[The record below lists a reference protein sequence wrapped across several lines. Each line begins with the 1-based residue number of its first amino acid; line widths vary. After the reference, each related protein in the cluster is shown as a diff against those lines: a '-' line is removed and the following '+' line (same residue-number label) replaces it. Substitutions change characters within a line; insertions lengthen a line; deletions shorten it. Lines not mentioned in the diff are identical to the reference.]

1 MSTHGSVAH
10 DRLPTVRVPDTLV
23 GVLQARIDALRA
35 DQKSVLHR
43 AAVIGRSFWDRAVAA
58 LGDVPDRLGDVD
70 DSIAE
75 LRSRELVYGRES
87 SSIADATEYVF
98 KHAVLREVAYQ
109 SVLRRYRSVYHA
121 RAAAWLSSVVET
133 TERADEFA
141 ARIAAHYDAAEQ
153 ADDAAAWFLRA
164 GTAAADRYANAEALV
179 LLDRAMELASA
190 DATDFRFQIS
200 QARQSI
206 HAIMGDRVAETAEL
220 DYLSVIADELGD
232 DEKRVDVELRRA
244 KQATDV
250 GRQVDS
256 ETHARLA
263 ADMARRIGD
272 SERET
277 RALLA
282 LGTARWR
289 QGKPGEALPVLTE
302 ALDIARGRD
311 RRIADGGLPAQQRC
325 RPPQPRSLRRCRG
338 GLPGE
343 RGPLEARRPSGWAQP
358 GAQQLGHPG
367 VRPGEL
373 RRGPFLLRA
382 GAHGEAG
389 DGRPPGREPRAQ
401 QPGPGR
407 RCAARLRRRDGGIR
421 AHP

>member
-1 MSTHGSVAH
+1 MPLRSRDSRRLVAEILRKVHDLPDDLRETIVAAAEGNPFHIEELVKMLMEDGVIVRSVDAWRVAH

-109 SVLRRYRSVYHA
+109 SVLRRHRSVYHA

-200 QARQSI
+200 QAVSRFTPSW
-206 HAIMGDRVAETAEL
+206 G
-220 DYLSVIADELGD
+220 IA
-232 DEKRVDVELRRA
+232 
-244 KQATDV
+244 
-250 GRQVDS
+250 S
-256 ETHARLA
+256 
-263 ADMARRIGD
+263 
-272 SERET
+272 
-277 RALLA
+277 
-282 LGTARWR
+282 
-289 QGKPGEALPVLTE
+289 P
-302 ALDIARGRD
+302 
-311 RRIADGGLPAQQRC
+311 
-325 RPPQPRSLRRCRG
+325 RPPSSTTS
-338 GLPGE
+338 
-343 RGPLEARRPSGWAQP
+343 PSSQTNSGTTRN
-358 GAQQLGHPG
+358 
-367 VRPGEL
+367 VSTSS
-373 RRGPFLLRA
+373 
-382 GAHGEAG
+382 
-389 DGRPPGREPRAQ
+389 
-401 QPGPGR
+401 
-407 RCAARLRRRDGGIR
+407 
-421 AHP
+421 